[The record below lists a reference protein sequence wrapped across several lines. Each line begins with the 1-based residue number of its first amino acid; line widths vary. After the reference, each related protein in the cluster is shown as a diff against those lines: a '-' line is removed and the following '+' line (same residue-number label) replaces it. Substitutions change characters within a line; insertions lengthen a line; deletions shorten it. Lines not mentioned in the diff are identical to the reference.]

1 MCGIAG
7 FISRADRRPFLAS
20 MSACLRH
27 RGPEAEGFWE
37 ARAQEWRLG
46 FVHRRLRILDVS
58 ERSDQP
64 MTRGVDT
71 IVFNGEIYNFR
82 ELRRDL
88 EKAGHAFL
96 TGGDTEVILAAY
108 AQWGAACLQR
118 LEGMFAFA
126 IWDGNR
132 RELLLARDRVGKKP
146 LFLHQAGSLFAFG
159 SEIKAVLPALDRTPD
174 IDAHALD
181 HYLTYLYV
189 PYPQTLFQGIRQL
202 DPATCM
208 RVRLE
213 GEAFRISSE
222 RYWNPIAASAS
233 MNCKREP
240 ENQLAVGS
248 LLSKA
253 VSERMVSDAP
263 LGVLL
268 SGGLDSSSI
277 TSAMARVSN
286 ARVRSFSI
294 GFRGDERYDETAFSR
309 MVAERF
315 GCEHQVLEAD
325 PCGVASLARVVWH
338 FDQPFGNPTAL
349 LAYQLS
355 ALTKRYVTVALCG
368 DGGDELFA
376 GYPRYLGAYT
386 SNFLRCLPSFVRKQL
401 PRLGERMA
409 DDTGGLH
416 QFRRLREF
424 LESAGQS
431 PVEMYLDWIGYFSTR
446 EKLSL
451 YSAEFA
457 QQTEGHHSGEFLRG
471 LYRESE
477 GLEPLNRFAYVDI
490 RSFLP
495 CNVLEY
501 ADRMSMAHALEL
513 RAPFCDRRL
522 IEFSLRV
529 PFDQK
534 FRYGQSKRLLRRAM
548 QSSLPEAVLQR
559 RKLGFNPP
567 MGRWLRGE
575 LKNVADELVGSRGLA
590 ARGLFRPI
598 ELSRLLRQQRS
609 GVRDVS
615 LKIWALMVLE
625 VWLRLYRDAASVN
638 TVEEQLERACSERSA
653 PVGLC
658 A

>member
-1 MCGIAG
+1 M
-7 FISRADRRPFLAS
+7 ADLSAS
-20 MSACLRH
+20 LRH

-37 ARAQEWRLG
+37 AHADEWRVGL
-46 FVHRRLRILDVS
+46 VHRRLRILDVS

-64 MTRGVDT
+64 MTRGLDT
-71 IVFNGEIYNFR
+71 VVFNGEIYNFR

-88 EKAGHAFL
+88 EKAGHRFA
-96 TGGDTEVILAAY
+96 TSGDTEVLLAAY
-108 AQWGAACLQR
+108 AQWGKACIPR

-126 IWDGNR
+126 LWDAGR

-146 LFLHQAGSLFAFG
+146 LFFTQAASCFAFG
-159 SEIKAVLPALDRTPD
+159 SEIKALLRALDRTPE
-174 IDAHALD
+174 IDHHALD
-181 HYLTYLYV
+181 EYLTYLYV
-189 PYPQTLFQGIRQL
+189 PYPRTLFQGIRQL
-202 DPATCM
+202 EPATWM
-208 RVRLE
+208 RVRVE
-213 GEAFRISSE
+213 GDGLQIRSE
-222 RYWNPIAASAS
+222 RYWNPVAATSS
-233 MNCKREP
+233 MKCTREA
-240 ENQLAVGS
+240 ENELALNS

-253 VSERMVSDAP
+253 VSERMVSDVP

-277 TSAMARVSN
+277 TAAMVRSSAA
-286 ARVRSFSI
+286 AVRSFSI
-294 GFRGDERYDETAFSR
+294 GFRGDRIYDESAFSK
-309 MVAERF
+309 MVADQF
-315 GCEHQVLEAD
+315 GCEHEVLHAE
-325 PCGVASLARVVWH
+325 PTVAGSLARVVWH

-349 LAYQLS
+349 LGFELS
-355 ALTKRYVTVALCG
+355 ALTKRSVTVALCG

-376 GYPRYLGAYT
+376 GYPRYLGAYA
-386 SNFLRCLPSFVRKQL
+386 SAWLRCLPGFVRKQL
-401 PRLGERMA
+401 PRLGARMA
-409 DDTGGLH
+409 DGSSGRH

-424 LESAGQS
+424 LETANR
-431 PVEMYLDWIGYFSTR
+431 PAIEMYLEWIGYFSKR
-446 EKLSL
+446 EKAGL
-451 YSAEFA
+451 YTEEFA
-457 QQTEGHHSGEFLRG
+457 RRTEGHDAADFLRA

-477 GLEPLNRFAYVDI
+477 GLEALNRLAYVDI

-534 FRYGQSKRLLRRAM
+534 FRYGETKRLLRRAM
-548 QSSLPEAVLQR
+548 RCSLPEPVLKR

-567 MGRWLRGE
+567 MSRWLRGE
-575 LKNVADELVGSRGLA
+575 LKDLSGELLGRGGLA
-590 ARGLFRPI
+590 SRGLFRSR
-598 ELSRLLRQQRS
+598 ELERLLEQQRQ

-625 VWLRLYRDAASVN
+625 IWFRLYEDGESVETVQERLDAMG
-638 TVEEQLERACSERSA
+638 SERRTPA
-653 PVGLC
+653 GLC